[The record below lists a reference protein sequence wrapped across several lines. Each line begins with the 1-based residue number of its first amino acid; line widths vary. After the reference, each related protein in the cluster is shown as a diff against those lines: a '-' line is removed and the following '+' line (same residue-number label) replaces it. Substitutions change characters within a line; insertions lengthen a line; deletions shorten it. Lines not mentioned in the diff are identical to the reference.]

1 MAESKLTEKQKLF
14 CSEYIFDW
22 NGSRAYKVAY
32 GIKSDDTAKAN
43 AHRLLTN
50 AYINDYIE
58 AIQKDL
64 EKEAGISRMRVI
76 KEWEKIAFASIAHLH
91 NTWVELKEFE
101 KLTPQQKEVIES
113 IETKT
118 QKRTAF
124 QDNEPFEVQVEY
136 VKIKLYSKEKALE
149 NIAKMLGYNAPD
161 KMDVTSGGEK
171 IIMPVIKI
179 ERK

>member
-1 MAESKLTEKQKLF
+1 MSESILTEKQKKF

-22 NGSRAYKVAY
+22 NGTRAYKVAY
-32 GIKSDDTAKAN
+32 GVKTDEVAAV
-43 AHRLLTN
+43 N
-50 AYINDYIE
+50 AYRMLRNAKIIAYIE

-91 NTWVELKEFE
+91 NTWVELKEFD

-118 QKRTAF
+118 VKRGTHEG
-124 QDNEPFEVQVEY
+124 DDVQVEY
-136 VKIKLYSKEKALE
+136 VKLKLYSKEKALE

>member
-1 MAESKLTEKQKLF
+1 
-14 CSEYIFDW
+14 
-22 NGSRAYKVAY
+22 
-32 GIKSDDTAKAN
+32 
-43 AHRLLTN
+43 
-50 AYINDYIE
+50 
-58 AIQKDL
+58 
-64 EKEAGISRMRVI
+64 MRVI

-124 QDNEPFEVQVEY
+124 QGNEPFEVQIEY
-136 VKIKLYSKEKALE
+136 VKLKLYSKEKALE